1 MTEQRRRRKIRG
13 TVDNKVLDGY
23 FPPSFPG
30 YLIAEE
36 VKALVG
42 TLRISVEELMEKL
55 LPIAASRAIVP
66 ISGFKVGAVC
76 RGESGS
82 LYFGANL
89 EFPGE
94 ALQNTVHAEQAAIA
108 NAISYGETG
117 IRAITISA
125 APCGGCR
132 QFMNELRNA
141 EKLKIQVPK
150 VGSFLLGNLLPSSF
164 GPGNLG
170 RGERLMDPQDHPLQ
184 LVKHSNDKL
193 VLKALEA
200 ASSSYAP
207 YSSCYSAVA
216 LEIGQ
221 GYIFTGTYAEN
232 AAYNNS
238 LLPHQ
243 AALAVLIMRAYL
255 FSDIKRAVFVQ
266 AERAKIDLAS
276 VTRQAFL
283 SLTQAPLEIALA
295 TLSAE

>member
-1 MTEQRRRRKIRG
+1 
-13 TVDNKVLDGY
+13 
-23 FPPSFPG
+23 
-30 YLIAEE
+30 
-36 VKALVG
+36 
-42 TLRISVEELMEKL
+42 MEKL

-76 RGESGS
+76 RGDSGNF
-82 LYFGANL
+82 YFGANL
-89 EFPGE
+89 EFPGA
-94 ALQNTVHAEQAAIA
+94 ALHNTIHAEQAAVA

-125 APCGGCR
+125 TPCGGCR
-132 QFMNELRNA
+132 QFLNELRNA
-141 EKLKIQVPK
+141 EQLKIQIPK
-150 VGSFLLGNLLPSSF
+150 AGSSLLGNLLPSSF

-170 RGERLMDPQDHPLQ
+170 SGERLMDPQDHPLQ
-184 LVKHSNDKL
+184 LLKHSNDKL

-200 ASSSYAP
+200 ASRSYAP
-207 YSSCYSAVA
+207 YSNCYSAIA
-216 LEIGQ
+216 LEIGR

-266 AERAKIDLAS
+266 VEGAKIDLAS

-283 SLTQAPLEIALA
+283 SISQSPLEIALA
-295 TLSAE
+295 TLSTELTT